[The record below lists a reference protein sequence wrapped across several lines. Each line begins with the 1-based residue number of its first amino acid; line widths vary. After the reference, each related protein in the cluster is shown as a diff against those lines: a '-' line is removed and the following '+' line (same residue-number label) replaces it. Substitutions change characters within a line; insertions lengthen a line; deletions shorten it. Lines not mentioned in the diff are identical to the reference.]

1 MTSSIDATIFSLN
14 INMIMNIVKY
24 DIGTRGGSSTTL
36 INKKWVIWDF
46 LKTCSLKKNGN
57 PHSIPKGI

>member
-1 MTSSIDATIFSLN
+1 
-14 INMIMNIVKY
+14 MNIVKY

-36 INKKWVIWDF
+36 INKKWIIWD
-46 LKTCSLKKNGN
+46 LKKTFFLKKNDN

>member
-1 MTSSIDATIFSLN
+1 
-14 INMIMNIVKY
+14 MIMNIVKY
-24 DIGTRGGSSTTL
+24 DIGIRGGSSTTL

-46 LKTCSLKKNGN
+46 LKTFSLKKKGN

>member
-1 MTSSIDATIFSLN
+1 
-14 INMIMNIVKY
+14 MNIVKY
-24 DIGTRGGSSTTL
+24 DIGRRGRSSIIL

-46 LKTCSLKKNGN
+46 WKTFSLKKNGN